1 VYPPDEPLGSDD
13 ALLAGILE
21 RLVLEPDPLVRLRT
35 VTALASRLDWVR
47 TMTVRQVM
55 LGGLTDRRGDD
66 AAARAA
72 QVTGRAHLGQATY
85 AWGRALGVAGQ
96 LADLA
101 EDPGRQRRFRAE
113 FDELVTVGLA
123 TPAAWSQ
130 LEEAAPRWRAAAH
143 ERDRAEAADALLRRL
158 ADLLSIAADLPD
170 HLTMEERG
178 EVALG
183 YHHERVVAR
192 A

>member
-1 VYPPDEPLGSDD
+1 MDETVGADD

-35 VTALASRLDWVR
+35 VTALAARLDRVR
-47 TMTVRQVM
+47 TMAVRQVL
-55 LGGLTDRRGDD
+55 LGGLTAKNGDD
-66 AAARAA
+66 AAVRAA
-72 QVTGRAHLGQATY
+72 QSTGRAHLGQATY

-101 EDPGRQRRFRAE
+101 EDPGRHRRFRAE
-113 FDELVTVGLA
+113 FDELVTVGLT

-158 ADLLSIAADLPD
+158 ADLLSLATDLPD
-170 HLTMEERG
+170 DLTMEQRG

-192 A
+192 S